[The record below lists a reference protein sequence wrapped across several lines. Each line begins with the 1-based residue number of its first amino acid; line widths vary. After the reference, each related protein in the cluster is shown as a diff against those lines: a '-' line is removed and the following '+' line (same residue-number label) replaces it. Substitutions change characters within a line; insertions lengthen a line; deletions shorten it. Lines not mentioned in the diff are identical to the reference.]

1 MQEINAHPPTLRERL
16 REAHIYFWQGVDNM
30 SPRCHCVHMRTRKPI
45 TRDEILSALELAEH
59 DVERAALLLE
69 VSGRTLYRRMAE
81 LGIKRSDRYEAAEA
95 A

>member
-1 MQEINAHPPTLRERL
+1 
-16 REAHIYFWQGVDNM
+16 
-30 SPRCHCVHMRTRKPI
+30 MRRRKPL
-45 TRDEILSALELAEH
+45 TREDILSALDVANH